1 MRALLVAFAVLVF
14 SSPTQAQVLAGDPCP
29 DAQTIIDRLECAQ
42 KVLAKADADLNR
54 TWKRVLAEHPSGG
67 DRASHRDE
75 IRDAQ
80 RAWIKFRD
88 LDCEAASQI
97 GIPKYWEL
105 NRIGCQIAHTRART
119 RALRE
124 LYVE

>member
-42 KVLAKADADLNR
+42 KALAKADADLNR
-54 TWKRVLAEHPSGG
+54 TWKRVL
-67 DRASHRDE
+67 
-75 IRDAQ
+75 
-80 RAWIKFRD
+80 AWIKFRD